1 MVERKYYIFL
11 THCVCDIGGMQLY
24 TSRKIEYLKSQ
35 GWTPLVFFYRSGDIE
50 IDNLKIYSQNHIQDL
65 RFCVGNVSESAR
77 KKVLKQIGKF
87 VNDAQDVIVESCCL
101 ALGTW
106 GEYIASNFQGK
117 HILYIIDEIISQ
129 PTPKMYE
136 FLEFKAN
143 QKLLYCIKQKVLAD
157 VFKNKFN
164 LDEFV
169 LRAAGASSNNISD
182 SFNPIVSEIPDGIPT
197 ILSLGRLD
205 KPYIGYLFDSIVR
218 FVNSNPERKFN
229 FVIVGDTPIHGAK
242 QGLLSK
248 FENIENVNIFDLG
261 FLWPIP
267 RQLFSKVN
275 VALGSA
281 GSIMLCNR
289 QGVPSIA
296 IDVNDYEAIGVYGQN
311 TSNTLFR
318 DENDPVETII
328 DWLNLILI
336 ENKIIRREPEIEQSI
351 DYSAHQRIIDMK
363 MDRIYF
369 PTDKSARFVSHPFLR
384 SAIIR
389 FDQSAWGHRI
399 IQKLWRTKWF
409 NNVVNKVNRNGYSKQ

>member
-1 MVERKYYIFL
+1 
-11 THCVCDIGGMQLY
+11 MQLY

-35 GWTPLVFFYRSGDIE
+35 GWTPFVFFYRSGNIE
-50 IDNLKIYSQNHIQDL
+50 IENLRKFSQNHIPDL
-65 RFCVGNVSESAR
+65 RFCVGNVSESCR
-77 KKVLKQIGKF
+77 KKVLQQFNKLI
-87 VNDAQDVIVESCCL
+87 NDAQDVIIESCCL

-157 VFKNKFN
+157 VFKNN
-164 LDEFV
+164 HNIDELV
-169 LRAAGASSNNISD
+169 LRAVGASSNNISD
-182 SFNPIVSEIPDGIPT
+182 SFNPIVAEIPDDMAT

-218 FVNSNPERKFN
+218 FVNSFPERNFN
-229 FVIVGDTPIHGAK
+229 FIIVGDTPVHGAK
-242 QGLLSK
+242 QELLSK
-248 FENIENVNIFDLG
+248 FENIDNVNIFDLG

-267 RQLFSKVN
+267 RQLFEKVD
-275 VALGSA
+275 VAVGSA
-281 GSIMLCNR
+281 GSIMLCSR

-296 IDVNDYEAIGVYGQN
+296 IDVNDYEAIGIYGQN
-311 TSNTLFR
+311 TLNTIFR
-318 DENDPVETII
+318 DNNDPKESTLH
-328 DWLNLILI
+328 WLKQVLI
-336 ENKIIRREPEIEQSI
+336 ENKFHRKEPEIEHQL
-351 DYSAHQRIIDMK
+351 DYSAHQKIIDMK

-369 PTDKSARFVSHPFLR
+369 PTEKSARFVSHPLLR

-389 FDQSAWGHRI
+389 FDQSNWGHRI
-399 IQKLWRTKWF
+399 IQKLWGKAWF
-409 NNVVNKVNRNGYSKQ
+409 NNMVNTINRNGYSKQ